1 MTISCLSFTAKIGII
16 KGMSARD
23 LAVVWRI

>member
-1 MTISCLSFTAKIGII
+1 MTTSCLSFTAKIGMI
-16 KGMSARD
+16 KGMGARD